1 MDRLLSA
8 GGLNYFLA
16 EKSRG
21 CLVFSTLHNEILTFS
36 ALFEPT
42 MSKKNVGGEGGY
54 TRARMH
60 SAHLPGHP
68 SPPPH
73 THTQRTLSPLCS
85 HPSYPTLCYTHFSK
99 TLKYVLF
106 SLTRVLRSL
115 KRTQTFFK

>member
-73 THTQRTLSPLCS
+73 THTARCLLSAVIRVILLYAIPTFRKHLNMFFS
-85 HPSYPTLCYTHFSK
+85 HLPES
-99 TLKYVLF
+99 
-106 SLTRVLRSL
+106 
-115 KRTQTFFK
+115 